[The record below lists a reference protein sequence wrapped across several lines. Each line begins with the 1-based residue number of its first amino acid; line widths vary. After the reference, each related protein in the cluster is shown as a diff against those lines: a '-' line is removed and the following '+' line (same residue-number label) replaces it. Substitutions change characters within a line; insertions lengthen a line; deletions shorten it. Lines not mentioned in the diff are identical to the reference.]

1 VHADYWIVFPR
12 DRDRR
17 WFGAAAIAGWLLTFA
32 VMTVGGWFAWI
43 VLGSGLCEDDDSP
56 GSDTYCNQGGWEA
69 SGLAFAS
76 LAVLAMLIPAAG
88 VAAGNRRLFWIGLL
102 APLALGGLVF
112 VLSTILGQD

>member
-1 VHADYWIVFPR
+1 M
-12 DRDRR
+12 
-17 WFGAAAIAGWLLTFA
+17 AGWLLTFA
-32 VMTVGGWFAWI
+32 VTTIGGWFAWF
-43 VLGSGLCEDDDSP
+43 VLGAGLCEDDDSP

-76 LAVLAMLIPAAG
+76 LAVLALLIPAAG

-102 APLALGGLVF
+102 APIALGVLVF